1 MTVLK
6 NFTILVAAGAI
17 VFALAGC
24 RESEQNRP
32 LTYTKGEYGGK
43 PDQKLDQKKLDQLRL
58 RGQQQSF
65 N

>member
-6 NFTILVAAGAI
+6 NFTLFVAASAI

-24 RESEQNRP
+24 REAEQNRP

-43 PDQKLDQKKLDQLRL
+43 PDQKLDQQKLDQLRL

>member
-6 NFTILVAAGAI
+6 NFAVILAAGAI

-32 LTYTKGEYGGK
+32 LSYTKGQYGGK
-43 PDQKLDQKKLDQLRL
+43 PDQQLDQQKLDELRL
-58 RGQQQSF
+58 RGQLQSF

>member
-6 NFTILVAAGAI
+6 NFAMFLVAGAI

-43 PDQKLDQKKLDQLRL
+43 PDQKLDQQKLDQLRL
-58 RGQQQSF
+58 RGQHQSF